1 MEQKKHFKLYKS
13 GKQWITAAIAT
24 VAVSTGIILG
34 GVAQADTTDAADDQ
48 SVATQPIS
56 DQQENNNNSNN
67 NKQTQTL
74 KTFTTESVAEINHP
88 KESVSNNDTPSKEPA
103 TLKATPQSNSK
114 L

>member
-24 VAVSTGIILG
+24 IAVSTGIILG
-34 GVAQADTTDAADDQ
+34 GVAQADTTDAADNQ

-56 DQQENNNNSNN
+56 DQQA
-67 NKQTQTL
+67 NKFHQGKQRQ
-74 KTFTTESVAEINHP
+74 VQNGD
-88 KESVSNNDTPSKEPA
+88 V
-103 TLKATPQSNSK
+103 QSD

>member
-34 GVAQADTTDAADDQ
+34 EVAQADTIDAADNQ

-56 DQQENNNNSNN
+56 DQQANNNNSNN

-88 KESVSNNDTPSKEPA
+88 QESDSNNDTLSK
-103 TLKATPQSNSK
+103 
-114 L
+114 